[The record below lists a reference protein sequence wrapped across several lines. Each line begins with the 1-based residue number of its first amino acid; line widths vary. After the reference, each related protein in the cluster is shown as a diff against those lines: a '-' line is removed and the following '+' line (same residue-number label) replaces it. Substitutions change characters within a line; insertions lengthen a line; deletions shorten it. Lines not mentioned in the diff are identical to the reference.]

1 MKQKLNS
8 AKNTLRA
15 CEGASTDEPV
25 HRLQEGLMDMCD
37 AFAHRHE
44 AGVIL
49 KLAIEQVGQEID
61 GGARFDA
68 VFLDDQHPILMMIDQ
83 LL

>member
-1 MKQKLNS
+1 MVNLVVQDTLQATS
-8 AKNTLRA
+8 AHKA
-15 CEGASTDEPV
+15 
-25 HRLQEGLMDMCD
+25 MDMCD